1 MQNDENLVNSQDENS
16 QKEPINGFT
25 ITESSVE
32 YAQTSKFDF
41 SKIFKFIKN
50 YELSKHLLLMI
61 VLAFIFSVGLRI
73 YWIYWASGYPQF
85 FWNDQLMINTNDGYA
100 FAEGARDYLA
110 GFHQPNDLSYI
121 DFPLAKLTAWLKM
134 ILPFSFESIILY
146 LPMILS
152 SLIVVP
158 ILLIS
163 AEFKCLRA
171 GFIGALVA
179 CVAHSYYNRT
189 MSGYYDTDMLNI
201 VFAMFVLWGLVRICT
216 KGDRLSL
223 ILTPIFIG
231 IYLWWYPSSFTL
243 NSAFLGIFIV
253 YSLIFQRKRVINY
266 EAIILL
272 FLSITWISLFLKFGL
287 IFALFFFFIYK
298 KELVNWRILGII
310 GVLVLALFIIK
321 GGLNPI
327 WFNLRFYIF
336 RDIADN
342 AHNASAIFHYF
353 NVNQTIQESGIVP
366 PKIFME
372 RISSHTIVFVI
383 ALFGYAL
390 LCFKHKEFL
399 LSLPLLALG
408 FLANKAGL
416 RFTIYAVGVMGL
428 SFGYILYFGI
438 KNLNMPKFLQRI
450 LLFSATLAALYP
462 AWTHI
467 RDYKSDTVFFR
478 SEVEILDKLKN
489 IAGREDYVLAWWDY
503 GYPIRYY
510 SDTKTLIDGGKH
522 LGDDNFPVSFS
533 LFKDQVS
540 SANMAR
546 LAVEYTER
554 KFQERFNGDLM
565 QKAIKDYGV
574 SDINDFLLSLRFN
587 DFTPPKAS
595 RDVYFYLPDR
605 MNNIFPVIM
614 QFSNLDLKTGQ
625 KFVDPLYYSGGFF
638 GKNEYG
644 VNIGSGIMLRNDLL
658 VAKIGGKEYSIN
670 TFYETSYD
678 SSGKLV
684 VKEIAID
691 SSGGLYIIF
700 MKDYG
705 RFILLDNTTLN
716 STYIQLFV
724 LERYD
729 SELFEPVIL
738 NPAAKIYKLKR

>member
-1 MQNDENLVNSQDENS
+1 MQNDENLANLQSKNS

-25 ITESSVE
+25 ITERSTENLQSR
-32 YAQTSKFDF
+32 KFDF

-61 VLAFIFSVGLRI
+61 ILAFIFSVGLRI
-73 YWIYWASGYPQF
+73 YWVYWASDYPQF
-85 FWNDQLMINTNDGYA
+85 FWNNQLMINTNDGYA
-100 FAEGARDYLA
+100 FAEGARDYIA

-121 DFPLAKLTAWLKM
+121 NFPLAKLTAWLKAF
-134 ILPFSFESIILY
+134 LPFSFESIILY
-146 LPMILS
+146 LPAVFS

-179 CVAHSYYNRT
+179 CVANSYYNRT
-189 MSGYYDTDMLNI
+189 MIGYYDTDMLNI

-216 KGDRLSL
+216 KGDKISL
-223 ILTPIFIG
+223 ILTPVFIS

-243 NSAFLGIFIV
+243 NSAFLGIFVV
-253 YSLIFQRKRVINY
+253 YSLIFQRKRVVNY
-266 EAIILL
+266 EAMILL
-272 FLSITWISLFLKFGL
+272 ILALTTIPIWIKFAL
-287 IFALFFFFIYK
+287 IFVLFFFFIYK
-298 KELVNWRILGII
+298 KELVNLHTLAII
-310 GVLVLALFIIK
+310 GVLVLALFIVK

-327 WFNLRFYIF
+327 WFNLRFYIL
-336 RDIADN
+336 RDVADN

-390 LCFKHKEFL
+390 LCFRHKEFL

-450 LLFSATLAALYP
+450 LLFSATALALYP

-467 RDYKSDTVFFR
+467 KDYKADTVFFR

-489 IAGREDYVLAWWDY
+489 IADREDYVLAWWDY

-540 SANMAR
+540 AANMAR

-554 KFQERFNGDLM
+554 KFEEKFSGDIM
-565 QKAIKDYGV
+565 QKAIKDYNV
-574 SDINDFLLSLRFN
+574 SDINDFLLSLRFE

-605 MNNIFPVIM
+605 MNSIFPVIM

-625 KFVDPLYYSGGFF
+625 KFVDPLYYSGAFY
-638 GKNEYG
+638 GKDEYG
-644 VNIGSGIMLRNDLL
+644 VNIGGGVMLRNDLL

-670 TFYETSYD
+670 TFYETGYD
-678 SSGKLV
+678 ANGRLI
-684 VKEIAID
+684 VKESAID
-691 SSGGLYIIF
+691 SSAGLYVIF

-705 RFILLDNTTLN
+705 RFILLDNSALN
-716 STYIQLFV
+716 SAYVQLFI
-724 LERYD
+724 LEKYD
-729 SELFEPVIL
+729 RELFEPVIL

>member
-1 MQNDENLVNSQDENS
+1 MQKGENLANSQSKNS
-16 QKEPINGFT
+16 QNEPIVGFT
-25 ITESSVE
+25 ITEQE
-32 YAQTSKFDF
+32 NLQTNKFNF
-41 SKIFKFIKN
+41 NKIFKFVKN

-61 VLAFIFSVGLRI
+61 VLAFIFSVGLRF
-73 YWIYWASGYPQF
+73 YWVYWASDYPQF
-85 FWNDQLMINTNDGYA
+85 FWNNQLMINTNDGYA

-121 DFPLAKLTAWLKM
+121 DFPLAKLTAWLNM
-134 ILPFSFESIILY
+134 VLPFSFESIILY
-146 LPMILS
+146 LPTILS

-163 AEFKCLRA
+163 SEFKCLRA

-179 CVAHSYYNRT
+179 SVAHSYYNRT

-216 KGDRLSL
+216 KGDKMSL
-223 ILTPIFIG
+223 ILTPVFIS

-243 NSAFLGIFIV
+243 NSAFLGIFVV
-253 YSLIFQRKRVINY
+253 YSLIFQRKRLQNY
-266 EAIILL
+266 EAMILL
-272 FLSITWISLFLKFGL
+272 ILALTTIPIWIKFVL
-287 IFALFFFFIYK
+287 IFVLFFFFIYK
-298 KELVNWRILGII
+298 KELVNLHTLAII
-310 GVLVLALFIIK
+310 GVLVLALFIVK

-327 WFNLRFYIF
+327 WFQLRFYIL
-336 RDIADN
+336 RDVADN
-342 AHNASAIFHYF
+342 AHNAGAIFHYF

-462 AWTHI
+462 AWTHV
-467 RDYKSDTVFFR
+467 RDYKADTVFFR

-489 IAGREDYVLAWWDY
+489 IADREDYVLAWWDY

-522 LGDDNFPVSFS
+522 LGDDNFPISFS

-540 SANMAR
+540 AANMAR
-546 LAVEYTER
+546 LAVEYTEK
-554 KFQERFNGDLM
+554 KFTEKFGGDIM
-565 QKAIKDYGV
+565 QKAIKDYNV
-574 SDINDFLLSLRFN
+574 SDINDFLLSLRFE

-625 KFVDPLYYSGGFF
+625 KFVDPLYYSGAFY
-638 GKNEYG
+638 GKDEYG
-644 VNIGSGIMLRNDLL
+644 VNIGGGVMLRNDLL

-678 SSGKLV
+678 ANGRLI
-684 VKEIAID
+684 VKESAID
-691 SSGGLYIIF
+691 SSAGLFVIF

-705 RFILLDNTTLN
+705 RFILLDNSALN
-716 STYIQLFV
+716 SAYVQLFI
-724 LERYD
+724 LEKYD
-729 SELFEPVIL
+729 RELFEPMIL
-738 NPAAKIYKLKR
+738 NPAAKIYKI

>member
-1 MQNDENLVNSQDENS
+1 
-16 QKEPINGFT
+16 
-25 ITESSVE
+25 
-32 YAQTSKFDF
+32 
-41 SKIFKFIKN
+41 
-50 YELSKHLLLMI
+50 
-61 VLAFIFSVGLRI
+61 
-73 YWIYWASGYPQF
+73 
-85 FWNDQLMINTNDGYA
+85 
-100 FAEGARDYLA
+100 
-110 GFHQPNDLSYI
+110 
-121 DFPLAKLTAWLKM
+121 
-134 ILPFSFESIILY
+134 
-146 LPMILS
+146 
-152 SLIVVP
+152 
-158 ILLIS
+158 
-163 AEFKCLRA
+163 
-171 GFIGALVA
+171 
-179 CVAHSYYNRT
+179 
-189 MSGYYDTDMLNI
+189 
-201 VFAMFVLWGLVRICT
+201 VLWGLIRICT
-216 KGDRLSL
+216 KGYKISL
-223 ILTPIFIG
+223 ILTPVFIS

-253 YSLIFQRKRVINY
+253 YSLIFQRKRVVNY
-266 EAIILL
+266 EAMILL
-272 FLSITWISLFLKFGL
+272 FLSITTMSIFLKFGL
-287 IFALFFFFIYK
+287 IFALFLFFIYK
-298 KELVNWRILGII
+298 KELVNWHILGII
-310 GVLVLALFIIK
+310 GILVLALFIIK

-327 WFNLRFYIF
+327 WFNLRFYIL
-336 RDIADN
+336 RDVADN

-467 RDYKSDTVFFR
+467 RDYKADTVFFR

-489 IAGREDYVLAWWDY
+489 LADREDYVLAWWDY

-540 SANMAR
+540 AANMAR

-554 KFQERFNGDLM
+554 KFEEKFGGDIM
-565 QKAIKDYGV
+565 QKAIKDYNV
-574 SDINDFLLSLRFN
+574 SDINDFLLSLRFE

-625 KFVDPLYYSGGFF
+625 KFVDPLYYSGAFY
-638 GKNEYG
+638 GKDEYG
-644 VNIGSGIMLRNDLL
+644 VNIGGGVMLRNDLL

-678 SSGKLV
+678 ANGKLV

-691 SSGGLYIIF
+691 SSAGLYVIF

-705 RFILLDNTTLN
+705 RFILLD
-716 STYIQLFV
+716 ST
-724 LERYD
+724 
-729 SELFEPVIL
+729 P
-738 NPAAKIYKLKR
+738 LKSAY